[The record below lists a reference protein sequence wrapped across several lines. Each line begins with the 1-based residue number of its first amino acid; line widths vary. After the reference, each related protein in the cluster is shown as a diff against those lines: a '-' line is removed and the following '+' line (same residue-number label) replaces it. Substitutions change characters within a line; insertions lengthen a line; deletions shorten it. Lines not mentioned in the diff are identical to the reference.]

1 MRNTHA
7 TDDGL
12 RTLINKL
19 NKQKEPLF
27 HSIARNLS
35 RPRRIRR
42 EVNLLRINKHT
53 KDGDAII
60 VPGKVLSLGDLDHKV
75 DVFALSFSE
84 NAKTKIEKLG
94 STNTIEQAI
103 GKKGLRI
110 IG

>member
-1 MRNTHA
+1 MRQTNA
-7 TDDGL
+7 TDEGL

-27 HSIARNLS
+27 KSIAKDLS

-42 EVNLLRINKHT
+42 EVNVLRINKHT
-53 KDGDAII
+53 KDGDQII
-60 VPGKVLSLGDLDHKV
+60 VPGKVLSLGELDHKV
-75 DVFALSFSE
+75 DVFALSFSDA
-84 NAKTKIEKLG
+84 AKKKIEKNG
-94 STNTIEQAI
+94 TANTLDQAI